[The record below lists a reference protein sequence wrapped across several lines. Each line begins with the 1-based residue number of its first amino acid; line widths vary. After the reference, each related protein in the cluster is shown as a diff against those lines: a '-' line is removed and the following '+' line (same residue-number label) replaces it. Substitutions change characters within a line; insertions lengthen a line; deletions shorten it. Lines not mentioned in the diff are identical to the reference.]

1 MVELLKGKGRKGI
14 VLVMMVALLMMLVA
28 ACGNKEETKG
38 STEPANTEQSTD
50 QTATNEQSGDEET
63 AAVGLKGEVEIDGSS
78 TVYPLTEAAAEEF
91 GKDNADVRV
100 TVGVSG
106 TGGGFKRF
114 CNGETAISD
123 ASRPIKD
130 EEAAA
135 CKAKGIEYTDL
146 QVAYDGLSIVVSKDN
161 DFIDHLTV
169 EELNKIFVTG
179 STVKTWA
186 DVRAGWPAEE
196 IKMYSPGADSGTYDY
211 FNEEILEKK
220 GIRNDTQISFSED
233 DNTLV
238 QGVEG
243 SKDAIGYFGF
253 AYYEENADKLKLVPV
268 DAGKGAISPTVETI
282 KDGTYAPLSRP
293 LFIYVN
299 KKELERPEVSAFVD
313 YYINNIGDMAK
324 EVGYVPLPDEK
335 YDAEAAKLQ

>member
-1 MVELLKGKGRKGI
+1 MVKNKSFKG
-14 VLVMMVALLMMLVA
+14 MVLLMMLVLA
-28 ACGNKEETKG
+28 VMLSACGNNDKETSSGDKEQT
-38 STEPANTEQSTD
+38 TEQGDSTAAAGD
-50 QTATNEQSGDEET
+50 DTAADDED
-63 AAVGLKGEVEIDGSS
+63 AAVGLTGEIEIDGSS

-91 GKDNADVRV
+91 GKMNKDVRV

-114 CNGETAISD
+114 CAGELAISD

-130 EEAAA
+130 EEAQA
-135 CKAKGIEYTDL
+135 CKDKGIEYTDL
-146 QVAYDGLSIVVSKDN
+146 QVAYDGLSLVVSKDN

-211 FNEEILEKK
+211 FNEAILEKK

-233 DNTLV
+233 DNSLV

-243 SKDAIGYFGF
+243 SKYAIGYFGF
-253 AYYEENADKLKLVPV
+253 AYFEENADKLKVIPV
-268 DAGKGAISPTVETI
+268 DAGKGAIAPSVETI

-293 LFIYVN
+293 LFIYLN
-299 KKELERPEVSAFVD
+299 KEELQRPEVSAFAD
-313 YYINNIGDMAK
+313 YYINNIGDMAS
-324 EVGYVPLPDEK
+324 EVGYVPLPEEK
-335 YDAEAAKLQ
+335 YSEEAAKLQG

>member
-299 KKELERPEVSAFVD
+299 KKSWNVLKLAHSSTTTSTTSA
-313 YYINNIGDMAK
+313 IWQK
-324 EVGYVPLPDEK
+324 K
-335 YDAEAAKLQ
+335 